1 MQKRVFL
8 RALALTGVVGAAGLL
23 AACGK
28 KEAAGSA
35 SGNPAAVAAKPL
47 VVKCGVTAG
56 PHSDIVHEA
65 AKVAKEQGFTIEITE
80 FTDYV
85 SPDRSLAD
93 KSLDVVVYQHK
104 PFMDS
109 FNKQNG
115 TNLVKVADA
124 VVQPMGLYSNKIHK
138 LDEVPKKAVVCIP
151 NDPSNGGRALLLL
164 QTAGLI
170 TLKEAVK
177 LPTPADIT
185 ANPKHLVI
193 KELEAAQMP
202 RSLDDATL
210 AAVPMNYSISAG
222 LSIEKQGVF
231 FESKKDPFALMII
244 VARPDNEKSEG
255 VERFIKAYQSEPVR
269 KFILSK
275 FQGAVNPAW

>member
-8 RALALTGVVGAAGLL
+8 QALGAAGLLGSTGFL

-28 KEAAGSA
+28 KEAAEA
-35 SGNPAAVAAKPL
+35 EAAKPL

-65 AKVAKEQGFTIEITE
+65 AKVAESQGFKIEVTE

-104 PFMDS
+104 PYMDA
-109 FNKQNG
+109 FNQKNG

-124 VVQPMGLYSNKIHK
+124 VVQPMGLYSNKVHK
-138 LDEVPKKAVVCIP
+138 LEDLPESAMVTIP

-164 QTAGLI
+164 QTAKL
-170 TLKEAVK
+170 LKLKDGVK
-177 LPTPADIT
+177 LPTVADIVE
-185 ANPKHLVI
+185 NPKKLVV

-244 VARPDNEKSEG
+244 VARPDNAQSEG
-255 VERFIKAYQSEPVR
+255 IQRFIKAYQSDPVK
-269 KFILSK
+269 KFIAAK
-275 FQGAVNPAW
+275 FKGAVNPAW